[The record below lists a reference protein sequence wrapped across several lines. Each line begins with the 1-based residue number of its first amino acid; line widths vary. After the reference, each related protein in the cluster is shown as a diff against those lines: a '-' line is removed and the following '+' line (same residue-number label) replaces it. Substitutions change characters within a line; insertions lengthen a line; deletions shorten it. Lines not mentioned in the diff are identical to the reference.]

1 MQLSKQAAT
10 SGIDSFVAV
19 STSKIEMPFQV
30 PVIVLPI
37 AFL

>member
-10 SGIDSFVAV
+10 TGISRFVAV
-19 STSKIEMPFQV
+19 STSKIEMPFRV
-30 PVIVLPI
+30 PATVLPI